1 MDLLKDFLW
10 PICNLLLILVI
21 YFVRH
26 WTDQHL
32 VVGALGL
39 LALPCFLVLPES
51 PRHSVIFSLKKNNIF
66 LQFPHQIDM
75 KNHVR
80 CCKNFSWYSTTLI
93 ILVGSFQIFWSEFF
107 RFLSKLYLLC
117 TRETYREG

>member
-51 PRHSVIFSLKKNNIF
+51 PRHSVIFSLKKKHEIIIAKQRQVHTNNNN
-66 LQFPHQIDM
+66 M
-75 KNHVR
+75 VR
-80 CCKNFSWYSTTLI
+80 IKFWIGLNKVYSL
-93 ILVGSFQIFWSEFF
+93 
-107 RFLSKLYLLC
+107 
-117 TRETYREG
+117 

>member
-1 MDLLKDFLW
+1 MKDFLW
-10 PICNLLLILVI
+10 PVCNLLLILVI

-51 PRHSVIFSLKKNNIF
+51 PRHSVIFGLKTTTYENITE
-66 LQFPHQIDM
+66 
-75 KNHVR
+75 K
-80 CCKNFSWYSTTLI
+80 
-93 ILVGSFQIFWSEFF
+93 
-107 RFLSKLYLLC
+107 
-117 TRETYREG
+117 EGQVQKMIVWLEISSVLA

>member
-51 PRHSVIFSLKKNNIF
+51 PRHSVIFGLKKNHEIIIAKQRQVHTNNNNMVRIKF
-66 LQFPHQIDM
+66 WIDLN
-75 KNHVR
+75 KV
-80 CCKNFSWYSTTLI
+80 YSL
-93 ILVGSFQIFWSEFF
+93 
-107 RFLSKLYLLC
+107 
-117 TRETYREG
+117 

>member
-1 MDLLKDFLW
+1 MDLSKDFLW

-32 VVGALGL
+32 VVGSLGL

-51 PRHSVIFSLKKNNIF
+51 PRHSVIFGLKK
-66 LQFPHQIDM
+66 QPHEIITAKQRQTIIIWLELSFRLAQT
-75 KNHVR
+75 K
-80 CCKNFSWYSTTLI
+80 CILCKN
-93 ILVGSFQIFWSEFF
+93 G
-107 RFLSKLYLLC
+107 
-117 TRETYREG
+117 